1 MNPRIPFRRLA
12 VPTVTAGV
20 ALLLAGLSPSA
31 YAGWRQEQQTRAA
44 QQQTSEPQKN
54 PQPPQP
60 ADPSAPKPKKVW
72 TNDDVIS
79 LRSPA
84 DTYQAEKEAQQAADT
99 EAAVK
104 RAELDKQIKQARL
117 TVDLPPAA
125 EETQRLIKSK
135 QERIKELKDRLDLLN
150 QGLADAPENQKA
162 ANQKQIEEFTGDSK
176 KLQLEVKVLQDHLQS
191 LAKTAPSE
199 PPPAVPAPPSA
210 PPAPRSP
217 SPENPL

>member
-1 MNPRIPFRRLA
+1 MKPHIPVRRLD
-12 VPTVTAGV
+12 VPTVAAGV

-31 YAGWRQEQQTRAA
+31 YAGWRQEQQTREA
-44 QQQTSEPQKN
+44 QQQTSEPQKS

-60 ADPSAPKPKKVW
+60 PDPSAPKPKKVW
-72 TNDDVIS
+72 TNEDMPS

-84 DTYQAEKEAQQAADT
+84 DTYLAEKEAQESADA
-99 EAAVK
+99 EAAGK

-117 TVDLPPAA
+117 TIDLPPAA

-150 QGLADAPENQKA
+150 QGLPDAPENQKA
-162 ANQKQIEEFTGDSK
+162 ANQRQIEEFTGDSK
-176 KLQLEVKVLQDHLQS
+176 QLQLEVKILQDHLQS

-199 PPPAVPAPPSA
+199 PPSA
-210 PPAPRSP
+210 PPAPPSVPRAPP